1 MGSESFTP
9 AYARGKH
16 AGSWV
21 RALLACVLA
30 LTGSC
35 GTGPETGSGSD
46 HDTTSSALA
55 SGARAAKSDV
65 HERTGKNALS
75 IAAKKLN
82 RVRNGVSGRYIV
94 VLDAP
99 SLGISSASKGQRPQT
114 VLTKLASKHPF
125 KHKHVYERGISGFS
139 AEMDEAEAAALAQE
153 PDVAYVVED
162 ATARHAAVQTNAP
175 WHLDRVD
182 QRNRPSDGSFTTG
195 GSGRGVNAYVVDT
208 GILANHNE
216 FAGRASIAADY
227 VGDGQKGVDCN
238 GHGTHV
244 AGILAGKTFG
254 VAKEA
259 RVHALRVLNCDGS
272 GFISDIMAALEW
284 VAVNHVKPAVVNMS
298 LGGLAFPEFDA
309 VVREVVAAGVPVVVS
324 AGNDSWFAEEFSPAR
339 VSEAI
344 TVGATNPL
352 DIRTE
357 FSNFGSVVDVF
368 APGEGVPSAW
378 IATTAASAAL
388 SGTSMASPIVAGT
401 VALYLEQNPTAT
413 PTAVEAAIVASST
426 RGKIKDAGAGSP
438 NRLLFSGLTAPAPR
452 SALFVVG
459 QSVLTPDDAALNA
472 RLTTLG
478 YAITVKHAAALVSAD
493 ATGKD
498 VAVVSSTV
506 DSGTVGTKLTNVAT
520 PVVSLEGFIFDDLK
534 MTSATGFGQDMS
546 PTVLEIRDDQNA
558 LSAGLRGTNQ
568 GGVFD
573 HLVQPSTAGG
583 RYWGM
588 PAATAVGLDGR
599 PVTLQGRPDRAA
611 IFGYEAGAQMV
622 GLTAPARRVGFF
634 ADQAAVQSFT
644 AEGWALFDAAI
655 EWASAPVTDI
665 PNATHLQASSSPNNV
680 HLFWIDNDIPNIQH
694 NILRATRRGGPYT
707 QIATSTAPGT
717 DPQSGVAI
725 YQFDDTTAVNGQTYY
740 YVVSPTLNGRAGRS
754 TREAEAFL
762 GLPGAPTVT
771 IFYLIDMNGA
781 HLATEVVGMA
791 PNATQLRIR
800 RADTAQ
806 GPFSEIAVIPAGAPP
821 FGNFYD
827 DTTTLPNRVYYYTVQ
842 GLNGFGDGPTSEPTL
857 TEQQDGFP
865 QRTPAQNVMGRSIPG
880 GVRLNWDHVPHAS
893 DYNLFITRLNDGQ
906 IVFVGDVTQPDATLW
921 SLPSGFEY
929 NVRLVA
935 GGSFAP
941 SSPLADVN
949 VIVTPGTGSAL
960 LVVGQEPLRAGD
972 LQLVSELEALGF
984 VVTSK
989 RSADLLSSD
998 ATGKD
1003 LVVVSS
1009 TAIPA
1014 QVGTKLTTAPVPV
1027 LVMEPY
1033 VLGQMQMTGSTAGT
1047 NFGVYGN
1054 QQSLLI
1060 ESEHEL
1066 SGGAGIRST
1075 IVSSRLGDFG
1085 WGIPAASAIGV
1096 GRLPGAVP
1104 ATGAQPRS
1112 LFAYE
1117 KGATLANSSLAA
1129 ARRVALLIDAD
1140 SLPGLTAD
1148 GRSVLQ
1154 SAVRW
1159 AIDPDGRDPREV
1171 TGVTATPSGSS
1182 INLSWNAVP
1191 GATSYVVYRANMS
1204 YGLFGPWR
1212 VADIIATG
1220 VLGTN
1225 FTDGVPING
1234 FAYSY
1239 YVAAVG
1245 AEGGSG
1251 RSAAV
1256 FSGLNTLP
1264 ERPRISTAA
1273 LNNAVRIDIKAGS
1286 LTQSLRVLRATQSG
1300 GPYTIIAQN
1309 LPATTTSFT
1318 ATGLTNGVPAYFI
1331 VEALNTSNLSRSLE
1345 AYGIPHSA
1353 LGAPTGLSTAASSGQ
1368 VSLSWAA
1375 VANARAYRVGRGD
1388 AASSTATEIVAAE
1401 STLTGLT
1408 DLNVPIGKAY
1418 KYFVTPLGDAELT
1431 GTTATITA
1439 APRGKV
1445 LFVRAATPTAGDNVL
1460 RDRLIALGF
1469 DVTEKADTLLVTADA
1484 AGKDLVV
1491 ISETV
1496 TSGNVG
1502 TKLTDVTV
1510 PVLSLE
1516 PSLLDDLHL
1525 TGITLGVDFGTVA
1538 NQTQV
1543 NIIDPSLP
1551 LAAGLAAGTRTA
1563 NTVAGTYLFGIPGSE
1578 AVVAARL
1585 MSSATRASVFGYQPG
1600 TIMVGFVSPA
1610 RRAGLFIDSNAAT
1623 SFTAD
1628 GRALFDAA
1636 ARWTAGLR

>member
-1 MGSESFTP
+1 MASESFTP
-9 AYARGKH
+9 AHALGRL
-16 AGSWV
+16 AGSLV
-21 RALLACVLA
+21 RALSVCALA
-30 LTGSC
+30 LTVGCGS
-35 GTGPETGSGSD
+35 GTETGSGRD
-46 HDTTSSALA
+46 HDTISSPLA
-55 SGARAAKSDV
+55 GGAPASTADV
-65 HERTGKNALS
+65 HERTGKDAQRT
-75 IAAKKLN
+75 APKKLN

-99 SLGISSASKGQRPQT
+99 ALGISSASRGQRPQA
-114 VLTKLASKHPF
+114 VLTKLASKHVF

-139 AEMDEAEAAALAQE
+139 AEMDEAEAAALARD

-182 QRNRPSDGSFTTG
+182 QRSQPSDGTFTTS

-216 FAGRASIAADY
+216 FAGRATIAADY
-227 VGDGQKGVDCN
+227 VEDGQKGVDCN

-244 AGILAGKTFG
+244 SGILAGKTFG

-259 RVHALRVLNCDGS
+259 RVHALRVLDCNGS

-309 VVREVVAAGVPVVVS
+309 VVREVIAAGVPVVVA
-324 AGNDSWFAEEFSPAR
+324 AGNDSYFAEEFSPAR

-344 TVGATNPL
+344 TVGATNAL
-352 DIRTE
+352 DIRTD

-378 IATTAASAAL
+378 IATTAASVAL
-388 SGTSMASPIVAGT
+388 NGTSMASPIVAGT
-401 VALYLEQNPTAT
+401 VALYLEANPTAT
-413 PTAVEAAIVASST
+413 PAAVEAAIVASST
-426 RGKIKDAGAGSP
+426 RGKVKDPGAGSP
-438 NRLLFSGLTAPAPR
+438 NRLVFSGLTAPALR

-459 QSVLTPDDAALNA
+459 QTTLTPDDSALNA
-472 RLTTLG
+472 RLTSLG
-478 YAITVKHAAALVSAD
+478 YAVTVKHAANLVSAD
-493 ATGKD
+493 ATGKN
-498 VAVVSSTV
+498 VALVSSTV

-534 MTSATGFGQDMS
+534 MTSATGFGQVTT
-546 PTVLEIRDDQNA
+546 PTLLEIRDDQNA

-568 GGVFD
+568 GGVWD

-588 PAATAVGLDGR
+588 PTTSAVGLDGR
-599 PVTLQGRPDRAA
+599 PVTLQGQPDRAA

-622 GLTAPARRVGFF
+622 GLAAPARRVGFF
-634 ADQAAVQSFT
+634 ADQEAVRSFT

-655 EWASAPVTDI
+655 EWASGPVTDA
-665 PNATHLQASSSPNNV
+665 PMARALQASPSPNSVQLRWIGNDLANV
-680 HLFWIDNDIPNIQH
+680 QH
-694 NILRATRRGGPYT
+694 DILRATRRGGPYT
-707 QIATSTAPGT
+707 KIATSTAPGT
-717 DPQSGVAI
+717 DPLNGLAL
-725 YQFDDTTAVNGQTYY
+725 YAYTDNTAVNGQTYY
-740 YVVSPTLNGRAGRS
+740 YVVSPTVGGRAGRS
-754 TREAEAFL
+754 TGEAEAFL
-762 GLPGAPTVT
+762 GLPGAPWVV
-771 IFYLIDMNGA
+771 IFYIIDINGSL
-781 HLATEVVGMA
+781 LATEVNAFA
-791 PNATQLRIR
+791 PNATHLRIR
-800 RADTAQ
+800 RADSAQ
-806 GPFSEIAVIPAGAPP
+806 GPFSEIAVVPNGSPGIGTL
-821 FGNFYD
+821 YD
-827 DTTTLPNRVYYYTVQ
+827 DPTTLPNRAYYYTVQ
-842 GLNGFGDGPTSEPTL
+842 GLNGFGDGATSAPTL
-857 TEQQDGFP
+857 AQLDDISP
-865 QRTPAQNVMGRSIPG
+865 QATPVQNLQARSIAG
-880 GVRLNWDHVPHAS
+880 GVRLNWDHVPNAS
-893 DYNLFITRLNDGQ
+893 DYNLVVTRLSDGQ
-906 IVFVGDVTQPDATLW
+906 FVFVGDVTQPDATLW
-921 SLPSGFEY
+921 LASGSDY
-929 NVRLVA
+929 NVQVQP

-941 SSPLADVN
+941 SSPPVAVN
-949 VIVTPGTGSAL
+949 VTASPGIGSAL
-960 LVVGQEPLRAGD
+960 LVVGQTPLRPGD
-972 LQLVSELEALGF
+972 QRLMSELETLGF
-984 VVTSK
+984 SVTSK

-998 ATGKD
+998 ASGKD

-1014 QVGTKLTTAPVPV
+1014 QVGTKLTTAAVPL

-1054 QQSLLI
+1054 QQSLVI

-1066 SGGAGIRST
+1066 GGGGIRST
-1075 IVSSRLGDFG
+1075 IVSSKLGDFG
-1085 WGIPAASAIGV
+1085 WGLPTASAIGV

-1117 KGATLANSSLAA
+1117 KGATLANGSAAA

-1140 SLPGLTAD
+1140 TLPGLTDD
-1148 GRSVLQ
+1148 GRPVLQ

-1159 AIDPDGRDPREV
+1159 AIDPNGRDPREP
-1171 TGVTATPSGSS
+1171 TGVIATPSGSTIS
-1182 INLSWNAVP
+1182 LSWNAVP
-1191 GATSYVVYRANMS
+1191 GAASYVVYRANMAFTPPPGS
-1204 YGLFGPWR
+1204 R
-1212 VADIIATG
+1212 ARIADIIATG
-1220 VLGTN
+1220 ISGSS
-1225 FTDGVPING
+1225 FTDPAPLAG

-1245 AEGGSG
+1245 AEGGSD
-1251 RSAAV
+1251 RSSPV
-1256 FSGLNTLP
+1256 FSGLNAMP

-1273 LNNAVRIDIKAGS
+1273 LNNAVRIDMQAGA

-1309 LPATTTSFT
+1309 LPPTTTTFT
-1318 ATGLTNGVPAYFI
+1318 ATGLSNGVPAYFT

-1345 AYGIPHSA
+1345 AYGIPHPA
-1353 LGAPTGLSTAASSGQ
+1353 LAAPTGLSAAASSGQ

-1375 VANARAYRVGRGD
+1375 VSNARAYRVGRGA

-1408 DLNVPIGKAY
+1408 DVNVPNGASY
-1418 KYFVTPLGDAELT
+1418 KYFVTPLGDKELA
-1431 GTTATITA
+1431 GTTVTITA
-1439 APRGKV
+1439 SPRGKV

-1460 RDRLIALGF
+1460 RDRLIAVGF
-1469 DVTEKADTLLVTADA
+1469 DVTEKADTQLVTADA
-1484 AGKDLVV
+1484 TGKDLVV
-1491 ISETV
+1491 VSETV
-1496 TSGNVG
+1496 TSGNIG
-1502 TKLTDVTV
+1502 TKLTNVTV

-1516 PSLLDDLHL
+1516 PSILDDLL
-1525 TGITLGVDFGTVA
+1525 MTGLSLGNDFGTVA

-1551 LAAGLAAGTRTA
+1551 LAAGLAAGNRTA
-1563 NTVAGTYLFGIPGSE
+1563 NTTAGNYLFGIPGSE
-1578 AVVAARL
+1578 AVAAARIV
-1585 MSSATRASVFGYQPG
+1585 SSATRAAVFGYQPG
-1600 TIMVGFVSPA
+1600 TTMVGLVAPG
-1610 RRAGLFIDSNAAT
+1610 RRAGLFVDSNAAG

-1636 ARWTAGLR
+1636 VRWTAGLR